1 MDEQELI
8 SAKEDM
14 LRSCK
19 YILKDQDFMTQYDEV
34 YKHSVDTK
42 GAKERDSIDIQLDY
56 ARELKRKGLNEKALE
71 LLKNVDDLVD
81 SYETKEL
88 KAIKEEIQKKLTE

>member
-8 SAKEDM
+8 TAKEDM
-14 LRSCK
+14 LKSCR

-34 YKHSVDTK
+34 YKYSVNTK
-42 GAKERDSIDIQLDY
+42 GEKARESVDIQLKY
-56 ARELKRKGLNEKALE
+56 VQELKRRGLNEKALE
-71 LLKNVDDLVD
+71 LLKNVDSLGD
-81 SYETKEL
+81 SDDITEL